1 MTGGHPNADP
11 AQPRRSP
18 GGSGRTALR
27 FCAYALAGILLPCA
41 VVLGGARILLPEIR
55 HYRPEI
61 EGWVGRLAGRNV
73 EIGTIDAYWNGWTPM
88 FRLGDVRLAGNEAPE
103 GAQTP
108 STIRFDGLTFSI
120 DPLDAFRSRTLRP
133 RGVTISGASLTV
145 VRRSDG
151 TFSIRGLGA
160 PSPGASQPGGPFA
173 RWMLSLANL
182 SLRSSKVL
190 WIDEKRRRRPL
201 PLTGVTLH
209 LERDDGRCRVSG
221 SFDLP
226 GTGRIDFRVDD
237 ADFKMDGAGSAGNPP
252 APSWSGLVY
261 ASATNVDLGLFGLDA
276 PPFGVRRVSG
286 RLSGTVWSA
295 WEHARLTEAEGTLRV
310 QSPGITDGADQRGFD
325 EVSASLKA
333 ERTSRGWTL
342 AARDLV
348 ITTSNGSWPPSSAGV
363 HWTTPH
369 DGREGVVVVSADFAR
384 LEDLTALV
392 PAGGDTTPDPALSA
406 LLEAAPRGAL
416 EQLHASAPIA
426 ERVDFERASARGRF
440 SRLHFGSEDRTISI
454 DAAGGEFEAN
464 AQGLVVNV
472 TTGSLSVNA
481 PQWLAHPLQGEKLTG
496 TFAAV
501 SGPEGVRFR
510 LDEAS
515 FATPIGTMTV
525 QGRGLAPRDGSGPVF
540 DVTLDPGASKIAPVR
555 ALLAGGALPEPAA
568 RWLEAAAPDGDIRKA
583 RLRFHSRPPEPSPG
597 AQPLRLEATMELSLP
612 VLRYAAG
619 WPELTG
625 VSGTLRF
632 GGSRL
637 ETRAESGQVFGST
650 LRELRAVI
658 EDVDAA
664 APVVNISGSVEG
676 ESADAMRYLSESPL
690 RKTFTN
696 VLENLAP
703 HGKSTIDFGVSLPLE
718 DEGSATVEGKIALD
732 GNRIDIRGYERGIEA
747 VSGTI
752 AFRSDGV
759 ESDGITATLHGEP
772 IHAVLGPSPEPANMT
787 RLSVDGRGT
796 RRLLAAY
803 LHNAGVVDRPFPD
816 DSPLLARLRGSAS
829 WNVTIDFPPTSD
841 GAEGFGKWRLTA
853 DLTDA
858 SLDLPSPFGKARGTE
873 RRLRIESRLE
883 PGAER
888 VADIR
893 YGGLA
898 SAVLRLVPDDAG
910 RSRLDRG
917 AIRFGTDGAILPDT
931 SGVTVRGALPTLDT
945 GAWSA
950 LLEDAAALGPADAD
964 APSLDLVREVSI
976 DAGSFDALG
985 ARFPDTRIRT
995 VRDADGEWRIDVAG
1009 PRLEG
1014 EIRIPRDLHAMPIV
1028 MDVERLVL
1036 ESEPEPGSGE
1046 PRGEHR
1052 DEGRSL
1058 DPRTLPALSFSA
1070 RRLVFKGIDLG
1081 HAVLRTTPSE
1091 RGLRVERFAMRG
1103 DTFEADGIGHWSFAD
1118 ARHRSE
1124 FEMQVRGGD
1133 LGRMLDSLG
1142 FDGSAVAGGATDV
1155 SMRGSWAGTPTDFA
1169 LDRLAGVLQFHSAAG
1184 RLTRVE
1190 RGVTGRVFGLLTLTS
1205 LPRRIILDFSDLF
1218 RSGFEYDRIEGTFA
1232 IEHGQAHTDNLR
1244 MESGTARFEV
1254 VGRTGLASEDYDKV
1268 VTITPKISSALPFLP
1283 LWFTQKLLGR
1293 DVFDQAFSYQYT
1305 ITGPWDAPVV
1315 ELVKIPV
1322 PEDDGQEQR

>member
-1 MTGGHPNADP
+1 MTGGRPNAGP
-11 AQPRRSP
+11 AQPRRSS
-18 GGSGRTALR
+18 GGAGRTALR

-73 EIGTIDAYWNGWTPM
+73 EIGTIDAYWNGWTPV

-103 GAQTP
+103 GARTP
-108 STIRFDGLTFSI
+108 SPIRFDGLAFSI
-120 DPLDAFRSRTLRP
+120 DPLDSLRSGALQP
-133 RGVTISGASLTV
+133 RGVTVSGASLTV

-151 TFSIRGLGA
+151 TFSVRGLGV
-160 PSPGASQPGGPFA
+160 PSPGASQPGSPLA
-173 RWMLSLANL
+173 RWIPSLANL
-182 SLRSSKVL
+182 SLRSSQVL

-201 PLTGVTLH
+201 PLTGVALH
-209 LERDDGRCRVSG
+209 LDWNDGRRRVSG

-226 GTGRIDFRVDD
+226 GTGRVEFRIDD
-237 ADFKMDGAGSAGNPP
+237 AEFEMDGAGNPP
-252 APSWSGLVY
+252 APSWSGMVY

-276 PPFGVRRVSG
+276 PPFGVQRVSG
-286 RLSGTVWSA
+286 RLSGSVWSL

-310 QSPGITDGADQRGFD
+310 QSPGIADGADRRGFD
-325 EVSASLKA
+325 EVSASFKA
-333 ERTSRGWTL
+333 ERTSRGWAL

-348 ITTSNGSWPPSSAGV
+348 IATSNGSWPPSSAGV
-363 HWTTPH
+363 RWTAPR
-369 DGREGVVVVSADFAR
+369 GGQEGAVVASADFVR
-384 LEDLTALV
+384 IEDLAALV
-392 PAGGDTTPDPALSA
+392 PAGGDTPPGPALDA
-406 LLEAAPRGAL
+406 LLEAAPRGVI
-416 EQLHASAPIA
+416 EQLHVSAPIA
-426 ERVDFERASARGRF
+426 EHVDFERASARGRF
-440 SRLHFGSEDRTISI
+440 SRLQFGSEDLSISI

-464 AQGLVVNV
+464 ARGLVVNA
-472 TTGSLSVNA
+472 TTGRLGVDA
-481 PQWLAHPLQGEKLTG
+481 PQWLAHPLRGEKLTG

-510 LDEAS
+510 LDGVS
-515 FATPIGTMTV
+515 FATPIGTMTA
-525 QGRGLAPRDGSGPVF
+525 QGRGLAPRDGSGPAF

-568 RWLEAAAPDGDIRKA
+568 RWLEAAVPDGAVRKA
-583 RLRFHSRPPEPSPG
+583 RLRFQGRPPEPPSG
-597 AQPLRLEATMELSLP
+597 ARRPRFEATAELSLP
-612 VLRYAAG
+612 VLRYADG

-632 GGSRL
+632 DGSRL
-637 ETRAESGQVFGST
+637 EARADSGQVFGST
-650 LRELRAVI
+650 LRELRTVI
-658 EDVDAA
+658 EDVDAET
-664 APVVNISGSVEG
+664 PVVEVSGSVAG
-676 ESADAMRYLSESPL
+676 GSADAMRYLSESPL
-690 RKTFTN
+690 RRQFTD

-703 HGKSTIDFGVSLPLE
+703 HGKSTIDFGLALPLG
-718 DEGSATVEGKIALD
+718 DAGSATIDGKIALD

-747 VSGTI
+747 ASGVI
-752 AFRSDGV
+752 AFRNGGV
-759 ESDGITATLHGEP
+759 ESDGITATLLGEP
-772 IHAVLGPSPEPANMT
+772 IHAVLGPSPEPADVT
-787 RLSVDGRGT
+787 RLSIDGRGT

-803 LHNAGVVDRPFPD
+803 LHNAGVVDRPLPE
-816 DSPLLARLRGSAS
+816 DSPLLARLQGSAS
-829 WNVTIDFPPTSD
+829 WNVAIDFPPTGD

-853 DLTDA
+853 DLTDV
-858 SLDLPSPFGKARGTE
+858 SLDLPAPFGKAGGTE

-888 VADIR
+888 IADVR

-898 SAVLRLVPDDAG
+898 SAVLRLVPDGAG

-917 AIRFGTDGAILPDT
+917 AIRFGADGASLPDT
-931 SGVTVRGALPTLDT
+931 PGITVRGALPTLDA
-945 GAWSA
+945 GDWSA
-950 LLEDAAALGPADAD
+950 LFEDAAALGPAHTG
-964 APSLDLVREVSI
+964 APSLDLLREVSI

-995 VRDADGEWRIDVAG
+995 ARDADGEWRIDVAG

-1014 EIRIPRDLHAMPIV
+1014 EIRIPRDLDAMPV
-1028 MDVERLVL
+1028 VVDVERLVL
-1036 ESEPEPGSGE
+1036 EPGSGE

-1070 RRLVFKGIDLG
+1070 RHLVFSGIDLG
-1081 HAVLRTTPSE
+1081 HAVLRTAPSE
-1091 RGLRVERFAMRG
+1091 RGMQLERFAVRN
-1103 DTFEADGIGHWSFAD
+1103 DAFEADGIGHWSLAD

-1124 FEMQVRGGD
+1124 FEIQGRGDD

-1142 FDGSAVAGGATDV
+1142 LDGSAVAGGATDV
-1155 SMRGSWAGTPTDFA
+1155 SMRGSWAGAPSDFA

-1190 RGVTGRVFGLLTLTS
+1190 PGVTGRVFGLLTLTS
-1205 LPRRIILDFSDLF
+1205 LPRRIILDFGDFF

-1232 IEHGQAHTDNLR
+1232 IEHGQIHTDNLR
-1244 MESGTARFEV
+1244 MESDTARFEV
-1254 VGRTGLASEDYDKV
+1254 VGRTGLVSEDYDKI
-1268 VTITPKISSALPFLP
+1268 VTVTPKISSALPFLP
-1283 LWFTQKLLGR
+1283 LWFTQKILGR

-1305 ITGPWDAPVV
+1305 ITGPWDEPTI
-1315 ELVKIPV
+1315 ELVQDPA
-1322 PEDDGQEQR
+1322 PRG

>member
-1 MTGGHPNADP
+1 MTGGHPNAGQAP
-11 AQPRRSP
+11 IRRSS
-18 GGSGRTALR
+18 GGSGRTLLR

-61 EGWVGRLAGRNV
+61 EGWAGRLAGRNV
-73 EIGTIDAYWNGWTPM
+73 EIGSIDAYWNGWTPM
-88 FRLGDVRLAGNEAPE
+88 FRIGDVRLAGNEAPE

-120 DPLDAFRSRTLRP
+120 DPLDSLRSRTLQP
-133 RGVTISGASLTV
+133 RGVIVSGASLTV

-151 TFSIRGLGA
+151 TFSVRGLGA
-160 PSPGASQPGGPFA
+160 PSPGTSQPGGPFA
-173 RWMLSLANL
+173 RWMSSLANL
-182 SLRSSKVL
+182 SLRSSQVL

-201 PLTGVTLH
+201 PLTGVALH
-209 LERDDGRCRVSG
+209 LDRKDGRRHVSG
-221 SFDLP
+221 SFELP
-226 GTGRIDFRVDD
+226 GAGRVDFRMDD
-237 ADFKMDGAGSAGNPP
+237 VDFKTDGAGNPP
-252 APSWSGLVY
+252 APSWSGLIY
-261 ASATNVDLGLFGLDA
+261 ASATNVDIGLFGLDV
-276 PPFGVRRVSG
+276 PPFGVQRVSG
-286 RLSGTVWSA
+286 RLSGSVWSA
-295 WEHARLTEAEGTLRV
+295 WEQARLTEVEGTLRV
-310 QSPGITDGADQRGFD
+310 QSPGITDGAGRRGFD
-325 EVSASLKA
+325 EVSASFKA

-342 AARDLV
+342 ATRDFV
-348 ITTSNGSWPPSSAGV
+348 IATSNGSWPPSSAGV
-363 HWTTPH
+363 HWTAPRG
-369 DGREGVVVVSADFAR
+369 GREGVVVVSADFAR
-384 LEDLTALV
+384 IEDLAALV
-392 PAGGDTTPDPALSA
+392 PAGGDTPPDPTLSA
-406 LLEAAPRGAL
+406 LLEAVPRGVL

-440 SRLHFGSEDRTISI
+440 SRLHFSSEDLPISI
-454 DAAGGEFEAN
+454 DAVGGEFEAN

-481 PQWLAHPLQGEKLTG
+481 PRWLAHPLQGEKLTG

-515 FATPIGTMTV
+515 FAAPIGTMTA

-540 DVTLDPGASKIAPVR
+540 DVTLDPGVSKIAPVR

-568 RWLEAAAPDGDIRKA
+568 RWLEAAAPGGDVRKA
-583 RLRFHSRPPEPSPG
+583 RLRFHGRPPEPSSG
-597 AQPLRLEATMELSLP
+597 ARRLRFEATAELSLP

-625 VSGTLRF
+625 VSGTVRF
-632 GGSRL
+632 DGSRL
-637 ETRAESGQVFGST
+637 DARAESGQVFGST

-658 EDVDAA
+658 EDVNAA
-664 APVVNISGSVEG
+664 APVVKTSGSVEG

-690 RKTFTN
+690 RKKFN
-696 VLENLAP
+696 NMLESLAL
-703 HGKSTIDFGVSLPLE
+703 HGKSTIDFGVVLPLE
-718 DEGSATVEGKIALD
+718 DAGSATIEGTIALD
-732 GNRIDIRGYERGIEA
+732 GNRIDIRGYQRGIEA
-747 VSGTI
+747 VSGVI
-752 AFRSDGV
+752 AFRDGGV
-759 ESDGITATLHGEP
+759 ESDGITAALLGEP
-772 IHAVLGPSPEPANMT
+772 IHAVLGPSPEPANVT
-787 RLSVDGRGT
+787 RLSIDGRGT

-803 LHNAGVVDRPFPD
+803 LHNAGVVDRPLPD
-816 DSPLLARLRGSAS
+816 DSPLLARLQGSAS
-829 WNVTIDFPPTSD
+829 WNVIIDFPSTGD

-858 SLDLPSPFGKARGTE
+858 SLDLPSPFGKASGTQ
-873 RRLRIESRLE
+873 RRLRIESRIE

-888 VADIR
+888 IADIR

-898 SAVLRLVPDDAG
+898 SAVLRLVPDGAG

-917 AIRFGTDGAILPDT
+917 AIRFGTDEARLPDT

-950 LLEDAAALGPADAD
+950 LFEDAAALGPTDAG
-964 APSLDLVREVSI
+964 APSLDLLREVSI

-995 VRDADGEWRIDVAG
+995 IRDADGEWRIDVAG

-1014 EIRIPRDLHAMPIV
+1014 EIHIPRDLHAMPIV
-1028 MDVERLVL
+1028 VDVERLVL
-1036 ESEPEPGSGE
+1036 EPGSGE

-1052 DEGRSL
+1052 DERRSL
-1058 DPRTLPALSFSA
+1058 DPHTLPALSFSA

-1081 HAVLRTTPSE
+1081 HAVLRTAPYE

-1103 DTFEADGIGHWSFAD
+1103 DAFEADGIGHWSLAD

-1124 FEMQVRGGD
+1124 FKMQGRGDD

-1142 FDGSAVAGGATDV
+1142 FDGSAVAGGATDI
-1155 SMRGSWAGTPTDFA
+1155 SMRGSWAGTPADFA

-1190 RGVTGRVFGLLTLTS
+1190 PGVTGRVFGLLTLTS

-1232 IEHGQAHTDNLR
+1232 IEHGQVHTDNLR
-1244 MESGTARFEV
+1244 MESDTARFEV
-1254 VGRTGLASEDYDKV
+1254 VGRTGLVSEDYDKI
-1268 VTITPKISSALPFLP
+1268 VTVTPKISSALPFLP
-1283 LWFTQKLLGR
+1283 LWFTQKILGR
-1293 DVFDQAFSYQYT
+1293 DVFDQAFSNQYT
-1305 ITGPWDAPVV
+1305 ITGPWDAPVIERV
-1315 ELVKIPV
+1315 NIPV
-1322 PEDDGQEQR
+1322 PVDDGQE